1 MPKLN
6 TLEENTRL
14 ASLANTRV
22 AMPEGMNP
30 DGPEGTNRF
39 LVSPPPI
46 SATLHNWLLRGGGGG
61 GAPDDDEDGCPDVGG
76 GGGGGG
82 AVDHGKPG

>member
-1 MPKLN
+1 MPKSN

-30 DGPEGTNRF
+30 DGPEGTNRS
-39 LVSPPPI
+39 LVSPPI
-46 SATLHNWLLRGGGGG
+46 SATLHNWLLGGGGG
-61 GAPDDDEDGCPDVGG
+61 GGTPDDDEDDCPDVGGG